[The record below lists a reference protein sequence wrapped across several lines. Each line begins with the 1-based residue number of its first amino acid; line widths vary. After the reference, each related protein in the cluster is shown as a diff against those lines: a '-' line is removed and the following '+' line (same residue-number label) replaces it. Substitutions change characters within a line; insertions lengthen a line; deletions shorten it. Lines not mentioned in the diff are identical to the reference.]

1 MKLFLCW
8 IFFIEFICITS
19 QVILC
24 TDGLANV
31 GVGSLEVDENQ
42 QNANNGDND
51 DDEED
56 DPVLKWYEALG
67 DYAVANGVIVNII
80 SITDDGCRL
89 EVNIAIF
96 VYCISE
102 YIFCLFSICIVYH
115 IEFG

>member
-1 MKLFLCW
+1 MK
-8 IFFIEFICITS
+8 S

-31 GVGSLEVDENQ
+31 GVGSLEVDENEQ
-42 QNANNGDND
+42 NGDAQDED

-80 SITDDGCRL
+80 
-89 EVNIAIF
+89 
-96 VYCISE
+96 
-102 YIFCLFSICIVYH
+102 CL
-115 IEFG
+115 